1 MTNVITYLLISFNID
16 MQQFIFF
23 FFFFFKQKT
32 AYEITRGQA
41 AKLVV
46 ERFKALRIS
55 SVPYPPTASHFRLA
69 KAQGGSSGSTIHQLW
84 PRGKRR
90 SVHCSCPT
98 LARNSSIFCP
108 RLRKRSS
115 VVLWRELT
123 AAKISLNFFSLSSS
137 RIRTC
142 AISSSR
148 RTIRSFARPTRV
160 RHIT

>member
-1 MTNVITYLLISFNID
+1 RKRRRRT
-16 MQQFIFF
+16 FF
-23 FFFFFKQKT
+23 FSSRRRH
-32 AYEITRGQA
+32 TRLRAGQA

-46 ERFKALRIS
+46 LERFKALQIS

-123 AAKISLNFFSLSSS
+123 AAKISL
-137 RIRTC
+137 
-142 AISSSR
+142 
-148 RTIRSFARPTRV
+148 
-160 RHIT
+160 